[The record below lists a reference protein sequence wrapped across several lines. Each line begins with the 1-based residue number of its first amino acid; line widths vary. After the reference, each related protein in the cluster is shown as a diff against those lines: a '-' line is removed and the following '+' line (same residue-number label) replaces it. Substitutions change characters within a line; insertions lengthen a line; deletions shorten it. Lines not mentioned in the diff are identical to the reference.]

1 MNTEQGSLSPEDA
14 NRLRETMRSRFA
26 IDPAGAFRE
35 WYRVQRELA
44 DAGDRNVCRMLADDL
59 WELLA
64 AEDRARTEDEGRL
77 WNNAGAFWGTPG
89 PAESLE
95 RARACFGRALA
106 AWEGDEE
113 RRSRALHNLGSALA
127 SLGKTEDDLRR
138 AVSAFEEALA
148 YRDARREIARAVT
161 LHHLGIARRKLA
173 ERSPESGREE
183 IARSVEALDEGLA
196 LRQKHGLVQGAAS
209 TRFQLGVSQLALG
222 RESEARETLA
232 AAARELEAAGRPD
245 EADLA
250 RRLAAG
256 E

>member
-1 MNTEQGSLSPEDA
+1 MRAEEGRLSAEDA
-14 NRLRETMRSRFA
+14 GRLRETMRFRFGA
-26 IDPAGAFRE
+26 DPVGGFRD
-35 WYRVQRELA
+35 WYRLQRELA
-44 DAGDRNVCRMLADDL
+44 EAGERDVCLLLADDL
-59 WELLA
+59 WEILSSDSRSPA
-64 AEDRARTEDEGRL
+64 EDEGRL
-77 WNNAGAFWGTPG
+77 WNNVGAFWGTPG

-95 RARACFGRALA
+95 RAQLCFDRALA

-127 SLGKTEDDLRR
+127 ALGSTREDLRR
-138 AVSAFEEALA
+138 AVSAFEEALD

-173 ERSPESGREE
+173 ERSPESARAEL
-183 IARSVEALDEGLA
+183 ARSVEALEESVA
-196 LRQKHGLVQGAAS
+196 LRQKHGLAQGAAS

-222 RESEARETLA
+222 RENEARDTLA
-232 AAARELEAAGRPD
+232 AAARELEAAGRAD

-256 E
+256 R